1 MRLIRS
7 MRQMSLLI
15 SLFVCVNLTTSLT
28 ATPHASLLPSNL
40 VAELLAEASGE
51 RALETATRLAAL
63 ARYPASQGFTRAAEI
78 VAERARAIGL
88 TDVRILSFPADI
100 PSWDVQRGELWVLDP
115 EPVKLADAAEIPLS
129 VAQYSRDADVEAE
142 LIAVGA
148 GTSAADY
155 HGVDVRGKIVL
166 ASGPPHQVEP
176 LAIAER
182 GALGIISY
190 AQGAFFGIA
199 PSEEAVAWGH
209 LAPER
214 AREGTPGFAFM
225 LSPAR
230 GRALAQRL
238 ARGERLRARVHL
250 RVEMRWPGQMKMVIA
265 EIPGTRIRDQD
276 IVFTAHLDHP
286 SPGANDNASGSAVLL
301 EIARVLL
308 TLIRQGK
315 IAPPLRTIRF
325 WWVTEIEGTY
335 RYFFAHPE
343 EASRLL
349 ININIDQAGG
359 DRHGRT
365 DFIAIRQP
373 SWMGTFADDVLR
385 AIARLAS
392 DLAPVARAPSPLFVA
407 PTGTRGPF
415 TLQFWPYASLSDHL
429 VFETSGIDVPS
440 ISLAAP
446 SLRYIHTSDDRV
458 EHLDPTALKR
468 MVFLGA
474 ACALFL
480 ASVTARDLPK
490 LLAEVRA
497 GGAERLGEAE
507 ARALRGIAEST
518 RENVH
523 ARFKRAYHIV
533 QQAYE
538 RESRILASLA
548 KLALAGETSELA
560 ATLRYESGFTWNLF
574 VLQEAAVRL
583 LTEQYERMCQI
594 LGVAPRELEP
604 ETEELRLHRL
614 IPTRVIPLG
623 PGFRAWLEHT
633 SPQVEPRLSRLI
645 KNLIDG
651 ERSLAHIYWA
661 ASAEFENVT
670 LADVEAFV
678 NELVAKGW
686 VKLEERR

>member
-1 MRLIRS
+1 MKRIRGTH
-7 MRQMSLLI
+7 RAHPFL
-15 SLFVCVNLTTSLT
+15 SLFVLVNLTTPLT
-28 ATPHASLLPSNL
+28 AAPQTSLLPSDL
-40 VAELLAEASGE
+40 VTQLLAEASGE
-51 RALETATRLAAL
+51 RVLETTTALAAL
-63 ARYPASQGFTRAAEI
+63 ARYPASPGFARAAEI

-100 PSWDVQRGELWVLDP
+100 PSWNVQRGELWVLDP
-115 EPVKLADAAEIPLS
+115 EPILLADAAEIPLS

-142 LIAVGA
+142 LISVGA

-155 HGVDVRGKIVL
+155 RGVDVRGKIVL

-182 GALGIISY
+182 GAVGILSY
-190 AQGAFFGIA
+190 AQSAFFGIA
-199 PSEEAVAWGH
+199 PSEEAIAWGQ
-209 LAPER
+209 LSPER
-214 AREGTPGFAFM
+214 AREGTKGFAFM

-250 RVEMRWPGQMKMVIA
+250 RVEMQWPGQMKMVLA

-286 SPGANDNASGSAVLL
+286 PPGANDNASGSAALL

-343 EASRLL
+343 EARRLL
-349 ININIDQAGG
+349 ININLDQAGG

-365 DFIAIRQP
+365 DFIAIQQP

-392 DLAPVARAPSPLFVA
+392 ELAPVARAPSPLFVA
-407 PTGTRGPF
+407 PTGTRDPF
-415 TLQFWPYASLSDHL
+415 AVQFWPYAPISDHL
-429 VFETSGIDVPS
+429 VFETNGIGVPS

-480 ASVTARDLPK
+480 AGMTARDLPK

-507 ARALRGIAEST
+507 ARALRWIAEST

-548 KLALAGETSELA
+548 KLALAEGTSDSV
-560 ATLRYESGFTWNLF
+560 ATLKYESGFTWNLF

-583 LTEQYERMCQI
+583 LAEEYERMCRM
-594 LGVAPRELEP
+594 LGVAPKELEP
-604 ETEELRLHRL
+604 EAKELRLHQL
-614 IPTRVIPLG
+614 IPTRVLPLG
-623 PGFRAWLEHT
+623 PGFRAWLEYR
-633 SPQVEPRLSRLI
+633 SPQVEPRLAMLI

-661 ASAEFENVT
+661 AFAEFENVT

-686 VKLEERR
+686 VRLKERR